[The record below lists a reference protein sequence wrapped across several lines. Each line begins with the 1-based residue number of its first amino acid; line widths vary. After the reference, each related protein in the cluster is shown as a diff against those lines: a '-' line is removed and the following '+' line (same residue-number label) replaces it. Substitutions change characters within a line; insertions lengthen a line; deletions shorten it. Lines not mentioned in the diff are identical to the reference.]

1 MSLKEKL
8 RVMVVD
14 DMSTSRSLIY
24 DCFDKLGIT
33 NVSAAKNGA
42 DALGAIKKSPV
53 HLVVS
58 DYNMPTMNGLEL
70 LKALRGNPKTEKI
83 GFILVSGSPD
93 QTLVDKGRQLGM
105 NNYLKKPF
113 NPSDLERCIKEVF
126 GRLD

>member
-1 MSLKEKL
+1 MSIKDKL

-42 DALGAIKKSPV
+42 DALKSLQKNPV

-58 DYNMPTMNGLEL
+58 DYNMPEMDGLEL
-70 LKALRGNPKTEKI
+70 LKAIREHPKLKKI

-93 QTLVDKGRQLGM
+93 QTLVDKGRALGM

-113 NPSDLERCIKEVF
+113 DPRDLQKCVRQVF
-126 GRLD
+126 GPLD

>member
-1 MSLKEKL
+1 MSIKAKL

-14 DMSTSRSLIY
+14 DMSTSRGLIY

-42 DALGAIKKSPV
+42 DALKAIKKSPV

-58 DYNMPTMNGLEL
+58 DYNMPTMDGLQL

-93 QTLVDKGRQLGM
+93 QTLIDKGRQLGM

-113 NPSDLERCIKEVF
+113 NPMDLQNCVREIF